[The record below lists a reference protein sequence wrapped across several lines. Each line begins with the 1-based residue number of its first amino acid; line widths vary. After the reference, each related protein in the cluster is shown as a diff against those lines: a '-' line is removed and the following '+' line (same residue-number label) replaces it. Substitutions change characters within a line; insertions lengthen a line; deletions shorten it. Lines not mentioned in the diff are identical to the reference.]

1 MAEQHGMTFVPFVMD
16 TLGGLGDGARQ
27 QLYHILMNATHSH
40 IGPWSTHDVV
50 AGLRDA
56 AAVVIQ
62 SHNNRIIQAAW
73 SRAVHR
79 MTSQ

>member
-1 MAEQHGMTFVPFVMD
+1 MD
-16 TLGGLGDGARQ
+16 TLDGLGDGAR

-56 AAVVIQ
+56 AAVIIQ
-62 SHNNRIIQAAW
+62 SNNNRIIQTAW
-73 SRAVHR
+73 SRAGAR
-79 MTSQ
+79 MTNQ